1 MLNHSTISIL
11 PKCATQ
17 FNHFAPFRLTLWT
30 EYGFVVWINF
40 RFFLFRLCF
49 RRWNRFVLLTSW
61 WVHAI
66 VICARKTFSENKT
79 TEKTNKMK
87 LKVITFIWTMAKVC
101 NDAAKVDAEATMQT
115 ELLHAMT
122 RLDKEFYV
130 RQSNKQAKARC
141 ALYVCIRYICAS
153 KLIACEMHTPT
164 SIIS

>member
-1 MLNHSTISIL
+1 
-11 PKCATQ
+11 
-17 FNHFAPFRLTLWT
+17 
-30 EYGFVVWINF
+30 
-40 RFFLFRLCF
+40 
-49 RRWNRFVLLTSW
+49 
-61 WVHAI
+61 
-66 VICARKTFSENKT
+66 
-79 TEKTNKMK
+79 MK

-130 RQSNKQAKARC
+130 RQSNNQAKARC